1 MMTENY
7 PHELL
12 EDPREL
18 SAYCGWSED
27 VYQEFLACQRGTL
40 SFEAFH
46 LKYQQQRTI
55 LVLDMTG
62 LTASAMNIG
71 ELQSLLRI
79 VDAQKVCIPVL
90 KNYSARLIRCFADD
104 IVAIFDDPNKAIDAA
119 FEIHRRLELFR
130 HSSQASKNSTQCS
143 IGIGH
148 GNVFAIGPNLSQGDE
163 MNRASK
169 LGEDIGRANETLLTE
184 LAFDALKARTDI
196 QFDLQTSD
204 DQLFPFYRAIPV

>member
-1 MMTENY
+1 MMKNY

-18 SAYCGWSED
+18 SSYCGWSED
-27 VYQEFLACQRGTL
+27 VYQDFLACQRGTL
-40 SFEAFH
+40 SVEAFH
-46 LKYQQQRTI
+46 RKYQQKMTV
-55 LVLDMTG
+55 LVIDMTG
-62 LTASAMNIG
+62 LTASAMEIG

-79 VDAQKVCIPVL
+79 LDAQKVCLPVL
-90 KNYSARLIRCFADD
+90 KKFSARLIRCFADD
-104 IVAIFDDPNKAIDAA
+104 VVAVFDDPNNAIDAA
-119 FEIHRRLELFR
+119 FETHRRIKLFW
-130 HSSQASKNSTQCS
+130 HSPQASKDPTQCC

-169 LGEDIGRANETLLTE
+169 LGEDIARANETLLTE
-184 LAFDALKARTDI
+184 LAFDALKTRTDI

-204 DQLFPFYRAIPV
+204 DQLFPFYRAMPV